1 MFTVLPFGLSTA
13 CYVFTKLMRPL
24 VRFWQGK
31 GLKVILYLDDGIVSV
46 KGEEQGMSGSNQVK
60 TALENAS
67 FIINAEKSIWAP
79 SQAIEWLGFH
89 IDLNRGVFAVPPEK
103 IESLKSAI
111 KHVREV
117 PQVPA
122 RHWPV

>member
-1 MFTVLPFGLSTA
+1 M
-13 CYVFTKLMRPL
+13 
-24 VRFWQGK
+24 
-31 GLKVILYLDDGIVSV
+31 SV
-46 KGEEQGMSGSNQVK
+46 KGEEPAINASTQVK
-60 TALENAS
+60 SDLENAG

-89 IDLNRGVFAVPPEK
+89 IDLNRGIFAVPPEK

-111 KHVREV
+111 KHIREV

-122 RHWPV
+122 RLLASVIGKIMSMSLGLGPVIHLMTRTLYAGQCGAKN